1 MPKIE
6 LTDEQSLTLRVALCD
21 LIDDIDDFLAD
32 TDQKR
37 LDHERSAGQRS
48 VLSDILHLLE
58 IA

>member
-1 MPKIE
+1 MPTIE
-6 LTDEQSLTLRVALCD
+6 LTDEQSLTLRISLCD
-21 LIDDIDDFLAD
+21 LIDDIDGFLAE

-37 LDHERSAGQRS
+37 LEHERSAAQRA